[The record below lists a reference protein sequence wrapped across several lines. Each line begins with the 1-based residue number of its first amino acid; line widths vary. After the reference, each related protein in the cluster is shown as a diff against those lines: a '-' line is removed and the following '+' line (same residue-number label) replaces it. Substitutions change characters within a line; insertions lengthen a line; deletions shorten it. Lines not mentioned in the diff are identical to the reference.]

1 MTQRLLVT
9 AALSTM
15 AALALTACSA
25 PAADNNL
32 NSLTTEHVS
41 LSPIEAYGLDIA
53 THARGLERTDSGNLL
68 LSAVASDHMS
78 TTVHRIDLTEDSS
91 NDLNVNQMRT
101 AFVPQAD
108 DGGTPIAN
116 LSDEKLNNM
125 ARAMA
130 LKADTSA
137 TPEDQDPPK
146 EPTSETTELYTALI
160 NLARVRGQIGFG
172 LTQTHDPNGQRSQEH
187 VWQLGAAGAS
197 TNLNLLEN
205 NDQDVAI
212 DRPLRGL
219 EGSIGACTVPAD
231 PSAIKPTTTSDDN
244 PDDDGLKDTS
254 SASLVTSSGT
264 GALIVRDPVTT
275 FDHSVI
281 EATLP
286 DKAKGLSVTD
296 TTTPGT
302 RSPERTVLLGLSELD
317 CVNSDTTAGTDDHVA
332 IFAAI
337 NTDIA
342 AKALAHRQIID
353 AADEEVNDSA
363 ENTTLSTTTHAHA
376 PTETGQVAI
385 IDGGTGLVTTLADSS
400 QMITDHPELAD
411 KDITSIAVD
420 ESSYHHTGG
429 RTRSGQSWWQ
439 RLLPNFLNN
448 TSDNSPQRDP
458 ITAWVTY
465 EDTPTLY
472 KVQF

>member
-9 AALSTM
+9 TALTTM

-25 PAADNNL
+25 PAADNNH
-32 NSLTTEHVS
+32 NSSTTEHVS
-41 LSPIEAYGLDIA
+41 LSPVESYGLDIA
-53 THARGLERTDSGNLL
+53 TQARGLEHTDSGELL

-78 TTVHRIDLTEDSS
+78 TTVHRIDLAEDSS
-91 NDLNVNQMRT
+91 KELNVTPMRT
-101 AFVPQAD
+101 AFVPQED

-116 LSDEKLNNM
+116 LSDEELNKM
-125 ARAMA
+125 ARAVA
-130 LKADTSA
+130 LNADSAATS
-137 TPEDQDPPK
+137 EDQDPPK
-146 EPTSETTELYTALI
+146 EPSDETTELYTALFD
-160 NLARVRGQIGFG
+160 LARERGQIGFG

-197 TNLNLLEN
+197 TNLNLVEKG
-205 NDQDVAI
+205 DQDVAI

-219 EGSIGACTVPAD
+219 EGSIGACTVPGD
-231 PSAIKPTTTSDDN
+231 PSAIKPTTASDDD
-244 PDDDGLKDTS
+244 PDHDGLKDTS

-286 DKAKGLSVTD
+286 DKAKGLSVTGD
-296 TTTPGT
+296 TTPGAG
-302 RSPERTVLLGLSELD
+302 SPERTVLLGLSELD
-317 CVNSDTTAGTDDHVA
+317 CINSDTTAGTDDHVA

-342 AKALAHRQIID
+342 AKALTHRQIID
-353 AADEEVNDSA
+353 AADEEVDDSA
-363 ENTTLSTTTHAHA
+363 ENTTLSTATRAHA

-400 QMITDHPELAD
+400 QMISDHPELAD

-429 RTRSGQSWWQ
+429 RTRADQSWWQ
-439 RLLPNFLNN
+439 RLLPNFLSN
-448 TSDNSPQRDP
+448 TSDASAQRGP

-472 KVQF
+472 KVHF

>member
-187 VWQLGAAGAS
+187 VWQLAPLTLQQIS
-197 TNLNLLEN
+197 T
-205 NDQDVAI
+205 
-212 DRPLRGL
+212 
-219 EGSIGACTVPAD
+219 
-231 PSAIKPTTTSDDN
+231 
-244 PDDDGLKDTS
+244 
-254 SASLVTSSGT
+254 
-264 GALIVRDPVTT
+264 
-275 FDHSVI
+275 F
-281 EATLP
+281 
-286 DKAKGLSVTD
+286 
-296 TTTPGT
+296 
-302 RSPERTVLLGLSELD
+302 
-317 CVNSDTTAGTDDHVA
+317 
-332 IFAAI
+332 
-337 NTDIA
+337 
-342 AKALAHRQIID
+342 
-353 AADEEVNDSA
+353 
-363 ENTTLSTTTHAHA
+363 
-376 PTETGQVAI
+376 
-385 IDGGTGLVTTLADSS
+385 
-400 QMITDHPELAD
+400 
-411 KDITSIAVD
+411 
-420 ESSYHHTGG
+420 
-429 RTRSGQSWWQ
+429 
-439 RLLPNFLNN
+439 
-448 TSDNSPQRDP
+448 
-458 ITAWVTY
+458 
-465 EDTPTLY
+465 
-472 KVQF
+472 